1 MSTIPETNRCTF
13 ILRKESEQTFQIV
26 CIATTAIVTSSTLPD
41 IAKNATG
48 TILSYWRCVHRFDH
62 HCIWIN
68 NCIGKVNY
76 AFFVAMIYAALV
88 HLLLFVLSL
97 VILWAEGTWM
107 DYLGEMIFNWIMG
120 VVIGIFMV
128 LLTGLVS
135 LHMFLIYKDIT
146 TFEYIML
153 KKTLD

>member
-1 MSTIPETNRCTF
+1 
-13 ILRKESEQTFQIV
+13 
-26 CIATTAIVTSSTLPD
+26 
-41 IAKNATG
+41 
-48 TILSYWRCVHRFDH
+48 
-62 HCIWIN
+62 
-68 NCIGKVNY
+68 
-76 AFFVAMIYAALV
+76 MIYAALV